1 MSTGGPIEFVN
12 LADRRDMVPIVAK
25 WYYDEWGVAQ
35 PDNSY
40 EITLAKVESQ
50 LNRESVPLH
59 ILAVQNHAV
68 VGVAQLKMQEMKTYP
83 DDTYWIGG
91 VFVPLEARGRN
102 IGTSLV
108 HEIIRIAKSFGIAK
122 LYLQTEQ
129 FDGGI
134 YGKSGF
140 APVERVV
147 YKGIDVLVMELV
159 LK

>member
-1 MSTGGPIEFVN
+1 MAKDESIKFVN
-12 LADRRDMVPIVAK
+12 LADRRDMIPVVAK
-25 WYYDEWGVAQ
+25 WYYDEWGIAQ

-50 LNRESVPLH
+50 LNRDRVPLH
-59 ILAVQNHAV
+59 ILAVQNSAV

-83 DDTYWIGG
+83 EDTYWLGG
-91 VFVPLEARGRN
+91 VFVPPEARGRS
-102 IGTSLV
+102 IGTDLV
-108 HEIIRIAKSFGIAK
+108 HEIIRIAKSFGVAK

-129 FDGGI
+129 FEGGI

-140 APVERVV
+140 IPVERVV
-147 YKGIDVLVMELV
+147 YTGIDVLVMEMN